1 MEIKIY
7 KLELKEIK
15 KFLLDIF
22 FPSFCAG
29 CKKEGSF
36 LCSECEEK
44 IEIKETPSHLPL
56 KTKIEK
62 IYCATEYRQDI
73 VKDLIYDYKY
83 KFIKEIKNEL
93 SRLIIKHLEKTGFEK
108 KGNYLIIPVPLHKKR
123 LRWRGF
129 NQSEL
134 LAKKIGEHFKIPMEN
149 RALTRIKYTAPQAL
163 QENKEERL
171 KNLKGAF
178 ECKNSKILENK
189 HIILVDDIATTGS
202 TIKEC
207 AKTLLANG
215 AAKISVVVVAK

>member
-1 MEIKIY
+1 M
-7 KLELKEIK
+7 KLSEVKN
-15 KFLLDIF
+15 FLLDIF
-22 FPSFCAG
+22 FPSFCVG

-36 LCSECEEK
+36 LCSDCEEI

-83 KFIKEIKNEL
+83 KFIKEIKHEL
-93 SRLIIKHLEKTGFEK
+93 CRLIIKHLKKTGFEK
-108 KGNYLIIPVPLHKKR
+108 KENYLIIPVPLHKKR

-134 LAKKIGEHFKIPMEN
+134 LAQKIGEYFNIPIET
-149 RALTRIKYTAPQAL
+149 RTLTRVKYTTPQAL

-178 ECKNSKILENK
+178 ECKNSAILENK
-189 HIILVDDIATTGS
+189 HIILIDDIATTGS

-207 AKTLLANG
+207 AKILLAKG
-215 AAKISVVVVAK
+215 VAKISVIVVAK